1 MQLVVSYARLKL
13 AFVHQ
18 FGLHIGTACRILK
31 PELWLVLVIILP
43 VHVGVRVG
51 VHVRVPFPLYPNPL
65 TLLYLAK
72 GVSPSACDEVAVRY
86 PNGGSTVFYHS
97 NFRPSAIGRGIS
109 DDQCQWLLRAVVEL
123 SLFGGPDDP
132 EFNLFRGCLWK
143 ECGIEVDV
151 ENGSSKN
158 DSTCASC
165 AQD

>member
-1 MQLVVSYARLKL
+1 MAR
-13 AFVHQ
+13 
-18 FGLHIGTACRILK
+18 FGYYTSRSRWGSRWGPRRGSCSSSIST
-31 PELWLVLVIILP
+31 
-43 VHVGVRVG
+43 
-51 VHVRVPFPLYPNPL
+51 VPQSTYSALSG
-65 TLLYLAK
+65 K
-72 GVSPSACDEVAVRY
+72 RSPSACDEVAVRY

-132 EFNLFRGCLWK
+132 GFKLFRGSLWTQ
-143 ECGIEVDV
+143 CGIEVDV

-158 DSTCASC
+158 DSTCASS

>member
-1 MQLVVSYARLKL
+1 MARFSYYTSRSRW
-13 AFVHQ
+13 
-18 FGLHIGTACRILK
+18 GPRRGSCSSSIST
-31 PELWLVLVIILP
+31 
-43 VHVGVRVG
+43 
-51 VHVRVPFPLYPNPL
+51 VPQSTYSALSG
-65 TLLYLAK
+65 K
-72 GVSPSACDEVAVRY
+72 RSPSACDEVAVRY

-132 EFNLFRGCLWK
+132 EFNLFRGSLRK
-143 ECGIEVDV
+143 KCGIEVDV

-158 DSTCASC
+158 DSTCASS